1 MFGRTPKTKFE
12 IKANRSIPCSECEC
26 RIQPRAPTE
35 AGPEFFMC
43 PFLMLQ
49 NSARR
54 AAWRV
59 CFKAIYDLCL
69 HILVYYYIY
78 SPINDSTNQKPNSF
92 TGSQNLFSKSTTV
105 SFSTFIP
112 SFSSSSCIRVGVS

>member
-12 IKANRSIPCSECEC
+12 IKQTEALRAASASAEYN
-26 RIQPRAPTE
+26 QGAPTE
-35 AGPEFFMC
+35 VGPEFFMC

-69 HILVYYYIY
+69 HILVYDYIY
-78 SPINDSTNQKPNSF
+78 SPINNSTNQ
-92 TGSQNLFSKSTTV
+92 NLILSPGPKIF
-105 SFSTFIP
+105 F
-112 SFSSSSCIRVGVS
+112 